1 MWIHSENGDGLKP
14 PVKETSGDYVIVR
27 RNFKRVLASEE
38 TPEHWEYEEWQATKE
53 AYDVYSSMIGAIA
66 ALV

>member
-14 PVKETSGDYVIVR
+14 PVKEPSGDYVIVR
-27 RNFKRVLASEE
+27 RNFKNVPASEE
-38 TPEHWEYEEWQATKE
+38 ISEHWEYEEWQMTKE
-53 AYDVYSSMIGAIA
+53 TYDVYSSMIDAIA